1 MKLCCELFRVSTS
14 GFYKWK
20 KSLIR
25 PHRSRDEELVNKIK
39 EEFKRSKSSYGSPR
53 MTEKLKQ
60 SGETVSENKVAKL
73 MRENSVSAMKK
84 KAFKPQT
91 TINNT
96 LDRKSDRVFK
106 IEDHQIDDKNQVWA
120 SDLTYIPTEKGFCYL
135 VVVEDLFNRE
145 IVGWDLS
152 ESMEAQNTNAA
163 LTNALKKA
171 QGDLSGL
178 IFHSDQGT
186 QYCSN
191 IVRERINVVGLI
203 QSMSRK
209 GNCYDN
215 AYVESFFSTM
225 KRELEKTVFRDIEEA
240 RKYIFEYIEGWY
252 NTERLHSSLGY
263 LSPRDYVKE
272 NCLAA

>member
-171 QGDLSGL
+171 KGDLSGL